1 MCCCAKA
8 RKDGDG
14 ETLGGLD
21 MKLKNSNRILL
32 QFVGE
37 EVKIGLREVNCLELI
52 EKVLVVANKNDIP
65 KKELLNVF
73 KDLDMVD

>member
-1 MCCCAKA
+1 MLWMCCCAKA

-14 ETLGGLD
+14 ETLGGFD
-21 MKLKNSNRILL
+21 FKLKSSNRILI

-37 EVKIGLREVNCLELI
+37 EVKIGLKEVNCLELI
-52 EKVLVVANKNDIP
+52 EKVLIVANKNDIP

-73 KDLDMVD
+73 K